1 VLLARNTI
9 VVADPTPTRLSDWAL
24 KAGTAT
30 SCIAPSPL
38 TTVMAT
44 TAPSGTLRSGLTW
57 SLIAPASPTKTSW
70 PPEISVRKVKLTS
83 ATGVTSA
90 ERAAIAWGTKPA
102 APARANNKT
111 SSFTSVSFVV
121 ARNRLSGTTIGSRA
135 GRLQD
140 LGQEVTGASGDS
152 YPGVPRSDGGVH
164 GVGIGE
170 LPHNPRGRPLWPP
183 FCTRNFR
190 KLLPP
195 CCRHQP

>member
-57 SLIAPASPTKTSW
+57 SLIAPPLPTNTSW
-70 PPEISVRKVKLTS
+70 PSEISVRKVKVTS

-102 APARANNKT
+102 APARANNNT
-111 SSFTSVSFVV
+111 SSFTSASFVV
-121 ARNRLSGTTIGSRA
+121 AMDCSLHATIGNRP
-135 GRLQD
+135 GRLHD
-140 LGQEVTGASGDS
+140 LGQGDTSGNRQRRPRVTAATATRGTGIRAAMQSAMKS
-152 YPGVPRSDGGVH
+152 VPDHGRLARSEERR
-164 GVGIGE
+164 VGKRVE
-170 LPHNPRGRPLWPP
+170 RG
-183 FCTRNFR
+183 
-190 KLLPP
+190 
-195 CCRHQP
+195 